1 LVKEWVIGPQKQ
13 LLENKLMSQY
23 YQITTVDTL
32 LKWILL
38 MLNNNYTIEKNE
50 GEIWLYDQ
58 NGEGVEY
65 IDDPMENN

>member
-1 LVKEWVIGPQKQ
+1 MTQC
-13 LLENKLMSQY
+13 
-23 YQITTVDTL
+23 YQIATADIL

-38 MLNNNYTIEKNE
+38 MLNNNYSIERNE
-50 GEIWLYDQ
+50 GKIWLYDQ